1 MIDETLID
9 PAALAPADHM
19 TPLDAYSLAI
29 TAAQT
34 FHDTLQLNCHPVTYA
49 HFGSDLKQVSFG
61 RVTWATS
68 DAMTPLGTD
77 ALSGAQTASFT
88 KLGVSTLTFGDKK
101 ATFELVNHEPASD
114 TDKSNAGDG
123 TVPLPSGKLIAECSP
138 QPKAF
143 SMTGFDHQ
151 MSYGNLRVQENVLYS
166 IAKIVQLATPVAEL
180 PQCKE

>member
-1 MIDETLID
+1 ML
-9 PAALAPADHM
+9 LR
-19 TPLDAYSLAI
+19 
-29 TAAQT
+29 TAAAYVEDSAGRWKRLET
-34 FHDTLQLNCHPVTYA
+34 VPVAAAGFGADEGLIHADRTSSSFQLLAEYFAFP
-49 HFGSDLKQVSFG
+49 
-61 RVTWATS
+61 
-68 DAMTPLGTD
+68 
-77 ALSGAQTASFT
+77 GAQTASFT